1 MKKQICRL
9 SALTLTVMMVGSLTG
24 CAGSWGTKEAA
35 KTQAAGTQAAGDQ
48 ASGKVPGTE
57 AKTADPITITLW
69 HSRGAGAQLAE
80 MQRVVDAFNET
91 NDKGIT
97 VTEEYVGN
105 NNEVY
110 SKLATAI
117 AAGDNCQ
124 IALLGFTTVGE
135 LAAEGVLADIKPY
148 ALRDGFDLD
157 NLLPCFN
164 PGLFYEDQMV
174 AMPYIRS
181 ASVLY
186 YNKDMFQE
194 VGCEEIPADIQEY
207 TEILRAIRDKT
218 GKAGVSFFAQ
228 MDFIQGA
235 WIKSINQIGDIS
247 EDGLTPVSFEDGSMK
262 EVMDWWLAG
271 VKEGTI
277 MKYTSTDASNNILS
291 AFYSGELASVPSS
304 CGNMATIF
312 KNCKETGVNVG
323 VTQIPG
329 FRGKATS
336 STGGSN
342 MVIVGANNSE
352 EQIEASWEF
361 LQFLL
366 SDEQMIQNSINTG
379 YVPVTYSAG
388 ENKDMQ
394 AFWAENENYKYAY
407 DTLEV
412 ALETYPSPY
421 LAAWQG
427 TMKNM
432 YDNVILDES
441 MTVEEGMEYLKG
453 MEGTIF
459 PGK

>member
-1 MKKQICRL
+1 M
-9 SALTLTVMMVGSLTG
+9 SAVRTMGVTAAVNGS
-24 CAGSWGTKEAA
+24 KEEERRNE
-35 KTQAAGTQAAGDQ
+35 KTDMQVKRTDTDSDDGRFSDRMRGELGDQ
-48 ASGKVPGTE
+48 RGGENPGSRDSGGGGSGFRE
-57 AKTADPITITLW
+57 S
-69 HSRGAGAQLAE
+69 SRDGGENGGSDHHYPVAFQGAGAQLAE

-291 AFYSGELASVPSS
+291 AFYSG
-304 CGNMATIF
+304 
-312 KNCKETGVNVG
+312 
-323 VTQIPG
+323 
-329 FRGKATS
+329 
-336 STGGSN
+336 
-342 MVIVGANNSE
+342 NSHRFPAPAE
-352 EQIEASWEF
+352 IWP
-361 LQFLL
+361 L
-366 SDEQMIQNSINTG
+366 S
-379 YVPVTYSAG
+379 
-388 ENKDMQ
+388 
-394 AFWAENENYKYAY
+394 
-407 DTLEV
+407 LR
-412 ALETYPSPY
+412 
-421 LAAWQG
+421 
-427 TMKNM
+427 
-432 YDNVILDES
+432 
-441 MTVEEGMEYLKG
+441 TVRRPE
-453 MEGTIF
+453 
-459 PGK
+459 